1 METRTVTVD
10 ASTVSD
16 AREAALA
23 AVRAGGFDPLRI
35 LSSRCIGFVRF
46 DDEAVAFAGV
56 FRYRV
61 EVAGDLLEE
70 NMARALWGDR

>member
-1 METRTVTVD
+1 VETRTVTVD

-16 AREAALA
+16 AREAAIA
-23 AVRAGGFDPLRI
+23 ALRANGFDPLRI

-46 DDEAVAFAGV
+46 EPDATAFAGT
-56 FRYRV
+56 FRY
-61 EVAGDLLEE
+61 EVQVSGDLLEE